1 MKQFIVL
8 LAILP
13 ILLLFMMQIG
23 YEQKNIA
30 KVNLIQSI
38 VYSAKEDAKQAGYFS
53 IEQQEQVIQELLSIP
68 GVDGATMTSNQTIPQ
83 KRYSLGSNRFID
95 YRIEHVMTDIMAGG
109 GTIIDKVNNRYV
121 YVLEGYTASEFLE

>member
-95 YRIEHVMTDIMAGG
+95 YRIELVMTDIMAGG
-109 GTIIDKVNNRYV
+109 GTIIDKENNRYV

>member
-13 ILLLFMMQIG
+13 ILMLFMVQII

-30 KVNLIQSI
+30 KLNLIQSI
-38 VYSAKEDAKQAGYFS
+38 VYSAKEDVKQAGYFS
-53 IEQQEQVIQELLSIP
+53 EGHRDQVTQELLSIP
-68 GVDGATMTSNQTIPQ
+68 GVEDVIITSPQDAPQ

-95 YRIEHVMTDIMAGG
+95 YRIELVLTDVMAGG
-109 GTIIDKVNNRYV
+109 GTIIDEEDNRYV